1 MNGAAR
7 PALATPL
14 GISALA
20 VWSIYLLLGL
30 ASFPDVQY
38 RVYIN
43 AFFGLLAIL
52 AIVFNFRL
60 WVAAAIVASL
70 VYLVTYAVL
79 VVRMAGMMSD
89 PDKTSLPAALA
100 AYYGSSWIVATGV
113 FIERG
118 PWGGLMHGFLEYAMP
133 LLVVALLVAGLLYW
147 RAKRSRA
154 SSRDGP

>member
-30 ASFPDVQY
+30 VSIPDVPH
-38 RVYIN
+38 RVLIN
-43 AFFGLLAIL
+43 GFFGVLVVLT
-52 AIVFNFRL
+52 VVVNFRY
-60 WVAAAIVASL
+60 WVAAVILASL

-79 VVRMAGMMSD
+79 IVRMAGMMSD

-100 AYYGSSWIVATGV
+100 AYYGASWMVATGV

-118 PWGGLMHGFLEYAMP
+118 MWSGLMHGFLEYAMP
-133 LLVVALLVAGLLYW
+133 LLVVALLLAALLYR
-147 RAKRSRA
+147 RAR
-154 SSRDGP
+154 

>member
-1 MNGAAR
+1 MSSAAR

-20 VWSIYLLLGL
+20 VWSIYLLLML
-30 ASFPDVQY
+30 VSLPDVQY

-43 AFFGLLAIL
+43 DFFGILAVL
-52 AIVFNFRL
+52 AIVLNFRR
-60 WVAAAIVASL
+60 WVAAVIAASL

-100 AYYGSSWIVATGV
+100 AYYGASWMVATGV

-118 PWGGLMHGFLEYAMP
+118 MWGGLMYGFLEYAMP
-133 LLVVALLVAGLLYW
+133 LLVVALLLAAAPRYARQPIGEAAA
-147 RAKRSRA
+147 R
-154 SSRDGP
+154 

>member
-1 MNGAAR
+1 MSSAAR

-20 VWSIYLLLGL
+20 VWGIYLLLML
-30 ASFPDVQY
+30 VSLPDVQY

-43 AFFGLLAIL
+43 GFFGLLAVL
-52 AIVFNFRL
+52 AIAINFRR
-60 WVAAAIVASL
+60 WVAAVIVASL

-89 PDKTSLPAALA
+89 PDKTSLPASLA
-100 AYYGSSWIVATGV
+100 AYYGASWIVATGA

-133 LLVVALLVAGLLYW
+133 LLVVALLVAGLFSW
-147 RAKRSRA
+147 RAKRGS
-154 SSRDGP
+154 DPH

>member
-20 VWSIYLLLGL
+20 VWSIYLLLML
-30 ASFPDVQY
+30 ISLPDVQY

-100 AYYGSSWIVATGV
+100 AYYGASWIVATGA

-118 PWGGLMHGFLEYAMP
+118 PWGGVTHGFLEYAMP
-133 LLVVALLVAGLLYW
+133 LLVVALLVAGLLYL

-154 SSRDGP
+154 G